1 MVKQT
6 VINARLA
13 QALALARHKDAIVLC
28 DGNMPIPEGCNVVD
42 VSLVRGVPTL
52 LQTLKAVLNDL
63 VAERYQV
70 FELMPQYNPDM
81 YQAIQQL
88 VPQLPG
94 GTISQAELNEQMLRA
109 KAVVRTGDMGSC
121 CTMVLYSASGMET
134 SISNALSNASPT
146 ICCLRASTPFFAS
159 IRAMRSMLSTLSW
172 QLLTPTR
179 MRSL

>member
-121 CTMVLYSASGMET
+121 CTMVLYSASGMEKYVKQFDC
-134 SISNALSNASPT
+134 AKRCWP
-146 ICCLRASTPFFAS
+146 RAAG
-159 IRAMRSMLSTLSW
+159 MG
-172 QLLTPTR
+172 LTPTGCR
-179 MRSL
+179 GWPLRQRAPCWPAARAG

>member
-28 DGNMPIPEGCNVVD
+28 DGNMPIPESCNVVD

-70 FELMPQYNPDM
+70 FELMPQYNPQI
-81 YQAIQQL
+81 YQRICELLRRAADLTGQAAGLCQL
-88 VPQLPG
+88 RLWG
-94 GTISQAELNEQMLRA
+94 
-109 KAVVRTGDMGSC
+109 
-121 CTMVLYSASGMET
+121 
-134 SISNALSNASPT
+134 
-146 ICCLRASTPFFAS
+146 
-159 IRAMRSMLSTLSW
+159 
-172 QLLTPTR
+172 
-179 MRSL
+179 

>member
-52 LQTLKAVLNDL
+52 LQTLKAILNDL

-70 FELMPQYNPDM
+70 FELMPQYNPEM
-81 YQAIQQL
+81 YQAIQ
-88 VPQLPG
+88 G
-94 GTISQAELNEQMLRA
+94 CGAHR
-109 KAVVRTGDMGSC
+109 RYG
-121 CTMVLYSASGMET
+121 
-134 SISNALSNASPT
+134 
-146 ICCLRASTPFFAS
+146 
-159 IRAMRSMLSTLSW
+159 
-172 QLLTPTR
+172 QLLHHGAVLR
-179 MRSL
+179 LRHGKVREAV